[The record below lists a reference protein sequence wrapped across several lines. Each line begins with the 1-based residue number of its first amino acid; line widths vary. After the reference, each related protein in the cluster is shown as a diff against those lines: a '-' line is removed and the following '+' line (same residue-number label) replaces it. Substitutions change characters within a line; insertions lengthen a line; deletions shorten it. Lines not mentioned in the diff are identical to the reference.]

1 MATVEACARLQGIT
15 LTLALVLCGCAAG
28 PARAPATTA
37 AATSAPAPATPAPAT
52 SLPAPAAAP
61 VAAPAAAATS
71 SSAASEAAPAAAP
84 AARLE
89 VPVEYYRLPNGLRV
103 VLSRDAS
110 VPTATVAMYYH
121 IGFRIEPRART
132 GFAHLFEHLMF
143 EETTNLA
150 RGEADRIVI
159 GNGGVANGSTRFD
172 FTNYFEVVP
181 SHVVEPVLW
190 VQAERMR
197 GLALSAASLQN
208 QKDVVKNEVRVNVL
222 NRPYGGFPWLQLPQR
237 ANSNWYN
244 AHNFYGELKDIDAAT
259 LADVRRFYDTYYV
272 PANAVL
278 VVAGDFEPVA
288 TRAWIERYFGPLA
301 ARPAPAPPDVRE
313 PRQLA
318 ERHAADR
325 DRLAPRPAVAY
336 GYHLPERNTPDW
348 YAFGLLDQVLL
359 QGEDSRLWQRL
370 VKQRGYSDS
379 VQGGVNLLGNMFDYE
394 GPMLWSLYLIHDA
407 TTSAAAITAELDA
420 VVAELAAT
428 AVPAAELERARTKIR
443 SALYDVAGSATRFG
457 LADLLAS
464 FALFDDDPAKI
475 NRIED
480 EFRKVTPEQL
490 RRVAAEYLQIAN
502 RTVLTVSPGPPPQRR
517 AATGGAGG
525 RP

>member
-1 MATVEACARLQGIT
+1 MPALGARAQLQRIA
-15 LTLALVLCGCAAG
+15 LLLALALALAGCAARPSRV
-28 PARAPATTA
+28 PA
-37 AATSAPAPATPAPAT
+37 APAPAPP
-52 SLPAPAAAP
+52 
-61 VAAPAAAATS
+61 AAPAAAA
-71 SSAASEAAPAAAP
+71 AAAPPAVSPAQLATATAGAAAPAP
-84 AARLE
+84 AARLA

-110 VPTATVAMYYH
+110 VPTATVAMYYQ
-121 IGFRIEPRART
+121 IGFRIEPRGRT

-197 GLALSAASLQN
+197 GLALSPASLKN

-222 NRPYGGFPWLQLPQR
+222 NRPYGGFPWVQLPQR

-244 AHNFYGELKDIDAAT
+244 AHNFYGELNDIDAAT

-272 PANAVL
+272 PANAAL
-278 VVAGDFEPVA
+278 VVAGDFEPAA
-288 TRAWIERYFGPLA
+288 TRAWIERYFGPLP
-301 ARPAPAPPDVRE
+301 ARPAPATPDVSE
-313 PRQLA
+313 PRQLR
-318 ERHAADR
+318 ERRAADT

-336 GYHLPERNTPDW
+336 GYHVPERNTPDW
-348 YAFGLLDQVLL
+348 YAFGLLDQILL

-370 VKQRGYSDS
+370 VKERGYADA
-379 VQGGVNLLGNMFDYE
+379 VQGGVNLLGNMFDYQ

-407 TTSAAAITAELDA
+407 TTREAAITADLDA
-420 VVAELAAT
+420 VLAGLAAEP
-428 AVPAAELERARTKIR
+428 VPATELERARTKIR

-464 FALFDDDPAKI
+464 FALFDDDPARI
-475 NRIED
+475 NRLED

-490 RRVAAEYLQIAN
+490 QRVAAEYLRPSN
-502 RTVLTVSPGPPPQRR
+502 RTVLTVSPGPPHS
-517 AATGGAGG
+517 AGAAGG
-525 RP
+525 GSRGGR